1 MALSHSPRIVTDG
14 LVLCLDAANPKS
26 YPGTGT
32 TWTDLSGNGIIG
44 TLTNGP
50 TYSTA
55 NGGCIAFDGVNDYVI
70 IPSFGSYSSY
80 TFMFFCKWVAA
91 STYDRIFGSDNFGTY
106 TILSPSNVGF
116 HYNPLG
122 GSPPSVTLSS
132 NVNVGYG
139 NWCQVAVTVNPVT
152 SSVIIY
158 INGVARN
165 NWSTLPSTNL
175 AGNLYLGAQ
184 NTGGLLANSQI
195 GNFSLYNR
203 ALSAAEIS
211 TNFSAHRGR
220 YGI

>member
-1 MALSHSPRIVTDG
+1 MGIAYNTSIVRNG
-14 LVLCLDAANPKS
+14 LVLHLDAANPKS

-32 TWTDLSGNGIIG
+32 AWNDLSGRANNG

-50 TYSTA
+50 TYNSA
-55 NGGCIAFDGVNDYVI
+55 NNGSIVFDGVNDYAI
-70 IPSFGSYSSY
+70 ISSFGSYSSY

-91 STYDRIFGSDNFGTY
+91 TTYDRIFGSDNFGTY
-106 TILSPSNVGF
+106 TILNPSNVGF

-139 NWCQVAVTVNPVT
+139 NWCQVAVTVNLVT

-175 AGNLYLGAQ
+175 AGNLFLGAQ
-184 NTGGLLANSQI
+184 NTGGVLANSQI
-195 GNFSLYNR
+195 GNFFLYDR
-203 ALSAAEIS
+203 SLSAPEIQQ
-211 TNFSAHRGR
+211 NFEALRGR